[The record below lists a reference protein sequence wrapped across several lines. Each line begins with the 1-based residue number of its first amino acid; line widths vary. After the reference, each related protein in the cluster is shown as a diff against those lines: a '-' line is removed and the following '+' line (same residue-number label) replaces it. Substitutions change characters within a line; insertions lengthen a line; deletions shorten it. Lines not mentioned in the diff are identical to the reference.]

1 MFQGMASIN
10 KWSFGFFG
18 LYVTDLEMDID
29 PFAIKSRIFNCWYK
43 NIPVMRYSTILYIAV
58 QCRKTQNYVIE
69 QLLFEFIKYIN

>member
-18 LYVTDLEMDID
+18 LCVTDLEMDID
-29 PFAIKSRIFNCWYK
+29 PFAIKSRIFNYWYK
-43 NIPVMRYSTILYIAV
+43 NILVVRYSKILYIAV

-69 QLLFEFIKYIN
+69 QILFEFIKC